1 MGEINNTGEEEI
13 IDPAENGN
21 DNQDESQKDVTTEDK
36 GDSDQ
41 NDQQEESNEED
52 KTDSD
57 EKPTPADEEPKT
69 RKRNIDFILERKNRK
84 IEKLESKVDEKEDS
98 EDEDDFVDPD
108 AQKLVQKEV
117 QKALSPFLQKQI
129 EEEDNN
135 EINSFLQEN
144 PDFKPYA
151 DKVRKFAQHESRKHL
166 PIKSIFYEVAGPD
179 LLKIGADRAKKAG
192 DEAKE
197 SNAGGGGGDTST
209 AEKGVWELTPEE
221 FAQKQEEL
229 RNKPRP

>member
-1 MGEINNTGEEEI
+1 MGETNNTGEEEV
-13 IDPAENGN
+13 IDQAENGD
-21 DNQDESQKDVTTEDK
+21 DNQEETQKDVTTEEQ

-41 NDQQEESNEED
+41 SDQEDKSNEED

-57 EKPTPADEEPKT
+57 EKPAPADEEPKT

-84 IEKLESKVDEKEDS
+84 IEKLSQDKEDES
-98 EDEDDFVDPD
+98 ENEEEDDYIDPD
-108 AQKLVQKEV
+108 AQKLVQKEID
-117 QKALSPFLQKQI
+117 KRLAPFLQKQI
-129 EEEDNN
+129 EEEDAN

-151 DKVRKFAQHESRKHL
+151 DKVKKFAQHESRKNL

-179 LLKIGADRAKKAG
+179 LLKIGADRAKRAG

-197 SNAGGGGGDTST
+197 SNAGGGSGDTST
-209 AEKGVWELTPEE
+209 SEKGIWELTPEE
-221 FAQKQEEL
+221 FATKQEEL

>member
-1 MGEINNTGEEEI
+1 MGEINNTGEEEVI
-13 IDPAENGN
+13 NQAENGD
-21 DNQDESQKDVTTEDK
+21 DNQDESQKDVQEEEK
-36 GDSDQ
+36 GNSDQ
-41 NDQQEESNEED
+41 IDQEEQSNEED

-57 EKPTPADEEPKT
+57 EKPALADEEPKT

-84 IEKLESKVDEKEDS
+84 IEKLQEKVETEEDE
-98 EDEDDFVDPD
+98 EDDFVDPD
-108 AQKLVQKEV
+108 AQKLVQKEI

-179 LLKIGADRAKKAG
+179 LLKIGADRAKRAG

-197 SNAGGGGGDTST
+197 SNAGGGSGDTST

-221 FAQKQEEL
+221 FAAKQEEI
-229 RNKPRP
+229 RNRPRP

>member
-1 MGEINNTGEEEI
+1 MGEINNAGEEEV
-13 IDPAENGN
+13 IDQTENGN
-21 DNQDESQKDVTTEDK
+21 DNQDESQKDVTTEEK

-41 NDQQEESNEED
+41 VDQEEQSNEED

-57 EKPTPADEEPKT
+57 EKPALADEEPKT

-84 IEKLESKVDEKEDS
+84 IEKLQEKGSVEDN
-98 EDEDDFVDPD
+98 EEEDDYVDPD
-108 AQKLVQKEV
+108 AQKLVQKEI

-129 EEEDNN
+129 EEEDAN

-179 LLKIGADRAKKAG
+179 LLKIGADRAKRAG

-197 SNAGGGGGDTST
+197 TNAGGGSGDTST
-209 AEKGVWELTPEE
+209 AEKSVWELTPEE
-221 FAQKQEEL
+221 FAAKQEEI
-229 RNKPRP
+229 RNRPRP